1 MCTKRWDEINF
12 SRIASICLSKNN
24 RVFLGEDRIGN
35 IKYQDDPIR
44 MKCRQNLL
52 DQISSGLNGKQL
64 APNEMVEKVYHEC
77 VSAGIAAVMNSQ
89 WESLVKNVRDQIEK
103 RVQENGSTNFDISRC
118 VVMSDVSGS
127 MAGTPMMVSVGFG
140 ILVSELTHPAFRD
153 IVLTFDEDPVFYSL
167 RACINFTGK
176 VKALMRAP
184 WGGST
189 NFEGA
194 MNLIASVIEQ
204 NKLSEDEIPK
214 SLLVVSDMQ
223 FNDAIGNS
231 NYTKYHLRKW
241 GTAFDNIK
249 NMFTNLGQ
257 RLYQKPIDPPQ
268 IIFWNV
274 RANTPG
280 FPAAANESGVTLMSG
295 YSPALLKFIFSGDLE
310 QEVEIADENG
320 EVKKVKVKQTPKET
334 LAKILGEKALDPV
347 REIVNKY
354 F

>member
-1 MCTKRWDEINF
+1 
-12 SRIASICLSKNN
+12 N

-295 YSPALLKFIFSGDLE
+295 YSPALLKF
-310 QEVEIADENG
+310 
-320 EVKKVKVKQTPKET
+320 
-334 LAKILGEKALDPV
+334 
-347 REIVNKY
+347 
-354 F
+354 